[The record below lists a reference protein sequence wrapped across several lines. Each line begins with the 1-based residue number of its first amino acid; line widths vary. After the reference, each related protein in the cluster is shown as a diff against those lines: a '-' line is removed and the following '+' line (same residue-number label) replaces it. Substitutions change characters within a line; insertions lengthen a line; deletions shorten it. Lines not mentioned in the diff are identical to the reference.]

1 MIELAQGLM
10 AIMELLALPWEYPE
24 VWLMAQVEELSFLG
38 YFEELMIKLLCF
50 QKIHHYQSQ
59 LLSAYNEYH
68 LQLPLRQYPYNVL

>member
-38 YFEELMIKLLCF
+38 
-50 QKIHHYQSQ
+50 
-59 LLSAYNEYH
+59 
-68 LQLPLRQYPYNVL
+68 